1 MAKKCPPGKYYCFDE
16 KKCKKIP
23 RGYRIGARGYLAR
36 EREDDNETK
45 KNGNG
50 SSNENGNGGNG
61 AGNGNGGSGGNGG
74 GNGGGGMGEAVVY
87 EGSNPR
93 IPRKKGQPAKSKK
106 HSDLYTDE
114 DPKGTIHGLGFK
126 NVAKAKAS
134 VSKIRSSSR
143 SHAHKIQ
150 AAVAMEQR
158 AREMGKSS
166 EAAVYR
172 KYINSMKKKTKSMKE
187 ALEPVGNIAK
197 RLGERMKQNDKV
209 KKPFIQE
216 PGGEKKP
223 VKEGLYNHSDV
234 GLITN
239 AVVELEDGLKTLGV
253 ITYDSVDQL
262 MQGISKRNN
271 ISPTL
276 LHNQFKAKHLTIPD
290 DWAIRYRMNKRK
302 GIEEAKKMTKKQMK
316 KRDEIADAISTREM
330 NKRYG
335 DKNVKYAIATKLAMK
350 EEETDKYNVSEEG
363 LRAWFGKSSGTTKS
377 GRKVRGWV
385 QVGGKYDGKP
395 CARQP
400 GQKSTPKCVSSS
412 KRRSMSDKE
421 RDSAARRKRAADPN
435 QPNKSGAAKPTN
447 VSTDPKKKMKE
458 NYFNRNKVIE
468 EKKETPKNVKKI
480 AKELD
485 AAVKMH
491 TSQAKRL
498 RSAGIS
504 EGNKGTANLSKSH
517 PEAVKKLER
526 SIEKFAG
533 KRVPGG
539 KMGVKKEEYVNEKK
553 MVKVK
558 LNPKTKIGVKVTD
571 IGPGGKEVVRKDTM
585 NEAKDKKGKGSGSK
599 DACYHKVKSRYS
611 VWPSAYAS
619 GALVKCRKVGAA
631 NWGNKSKNEGF
642 SPMQVAALE
651 EAGMIDI
658 KEGQKCWKGY
668 EKKGTKMMFGKRYN
682 NCVKKKKTRKEEVEL
697 INEIE
702 YDSNLGN
709 KMNQQGRENTAK
721 SQQNQQPKKKTAY
734 RSVEVVTGKN
744 GENIKKGSSQDVS
757 VGSKKEVASRGILGK
772 AKYVMTGEEYAP
784 VIEGVMTLMRK
795 KKEEKKKSKPSVS
808 TYVSQRKSDAGNK
821 AAKIMRDKEQRKYV
835 GFLPANEEKDLTNE
849 SKTRLVKNGH
859 TYKVILTWRGK
870 TYMIQMFVPS
880 VSRPTRQQV
889 EKEVQ
894 KVYPDAKLMS
904 FLPKDLEPGEPTVM
918 VGENFIERRAEQEK
932 KRQAANKA
940 IQNTRDPEADKKA
953 ADARKDPDLKKLD
966 QTQGEEYVIE
976 DDMKGM
982 SVKSGHKRSTKSG
995 AGMTAKGVAAYRR
1008 RNPGSKLKTAV
1019 TGKVKKGSKDA
1030 KRRKSYCARSAG
1042 QMKKFPKAAKDPNSR
1057 LRQARRRWKC

>member
-1 MAKKCPPGKYYCFDE
+1 MAKKCPPGKYYCYTD

-23 RGYRIGARGYLAR
+23 RGYHIGARGYLAR
-36 EREDDNETK
+36 DTKDDDNETK

-50 SSNENGNGGNG
+50 SSNGNGNGGNG
-61 AGNGNGGSGGNGG
+61 SGNGNGSAGGNGG
-74 GNGGGGMGEAVVY
+74 GNGGGGMGESVVY
-87 EGSNPR
+87 EASNPR

-126 NVAKAKAS
+126 DVAKAKAS
-134 VSKIRSSSR
+134 VSKIRNSSR

-158 AREMGKSS
+158 AREMGKTS

-172 KYINSMKKKTKSMKE
+172 KYINSMKKKTK
-187 ALEPVGNIAK
+187 
-197 RLGERMKQNDKV
+197 RMN
-209 KKPFIQE
+209 E
-216 PGGEKKP
+216 
-223 VKEGLYNHSDV
+223 SV

-239 AVVELEDGLKTLGV
+239 AVAELEDGLKTLSV

-262 MQGISKRNN
+262 MQGIAKRND

-290 DWAIRYRMNKRK
+290 DWAIRYRMNKMK
-302 GIEEAKKMTKKQMK
+302 GIEEATMTPAQKRKDTMLKKKYDKSDMK
-316 KRDEIADAISTREM
+316 KSM
-330 NKRYG
+330 QKQYG
-335 DKNVKYAIATKLAMK
+335 K
-350 EEETDKYNVSEEG
+350 EEGKQVYFATIRKQAMEGIEDDKYNVSEEG
-363 LRAWFGKSSGTTKS
+363 LRDWFGKSSGTTKS

-412 KRRSMSDKE
+412 KRRSMSKSE

-435 QPNKSGAAKPTN
+435 QPQKSGAAKPTN
-447 VSTDPKKKMKE
+447 VSTDPKRKMKE
-458 NYFNRNKVIE
+458 NYFNKDKVVE
-468 EKKETPKNVKKI
+468 GFKGYADLSHMQTPKQKKEAEERFKKFT
-480 AKELD
+480 AKSYRE
-485 AAVKMH
+485 
-491 TSQAKRL
+491 Q
-498 RSAGIS
+498 
-504 EGNKGTANLSKSH
+504 
-517 PEAVKKLER
+517 KK
-526 SIEKFAG
+526 
-533 KRVPGG
+533 
-539 KMGVKKEEYVNEKK
+539 
-553 MVKVK
+553 
-558 LNPKTKIGVKVTD
+558 
-571 IGPGGKEVVRKDTM
+571 KDTKESFV
-585 NEAKDKKGKGSGSK
+585 NEAKDKKGKGSGTK

-651 EAGMIDI
+651 VAGMIEI

-682 NCVKKKKTRKEEVEL
+682 NCVKKKSTKEEVEYT
-697 INEIE
+697 N
-702 YDSNLGN
+702 
-709 KMNQQGRENTAK
+709 
-721 SQQNQQPKKKTAY
+721 
-734 RSVEVVTGKN
+734 
-744 GENIKKGSSQDVS
+744 
-757 VGSKKEVASRGILGK
+757 
-772 AKYVMTGEEYAP
+772 
-784 VIEGVMTLMRK
+784 EGVAFLKREK
-795 KKEEKKKSKPSVS
+795 EKKKSKSE
-808 TYVSQRKSDAGNK
+808 YLSQKDAGK
-821 AAKIMRDKEQRKYV
+821 LAKRKMAKKDQEKV
-835 GFLPANEEKDLTNE
+835 NFLEPEETNE

-859 TYKVILTWRGK
+859 TYKVVLTWRGK
-870 TYMIQMFVPS
+870 TYMVQMFVPS
-880 VSRPTRQQV
+880 VSRPTRQQI

-894 KVYPDAKLMS
+894 KLYPDAKVLS
-904 FLPKDLEPGEPTVM
+904 FLPRDLEPGEPTVM
-918 VGENFIERRAEQEK
+918 MGEEKRDEYGDIVGGPKMSKKEK
-932 KRQAANKA
+932 EKN
-940 IQNTRDPEADKKA
+940 
-953 ADARKDPDLKKLD
+953 LKKNEKD
-966 QTQGEEYVIE
+966 EDHTTTTNEETINEISPANPTRIKQPNPYSLGNKLKMVIKGIAERERSKAGVTKEETISE

-982 SVKSGHKRSTKSG
+982 SVKSGHKRPTKSG
-995 AGMTAKGVAAYRR
+995 AGMTQKGVEAYRR